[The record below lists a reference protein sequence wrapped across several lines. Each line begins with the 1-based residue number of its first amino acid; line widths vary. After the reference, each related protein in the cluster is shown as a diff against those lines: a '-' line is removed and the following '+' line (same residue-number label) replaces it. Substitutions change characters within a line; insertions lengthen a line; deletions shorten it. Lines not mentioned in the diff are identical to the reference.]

1 MSRYI
6 LIDNA
11 SGYIWGDSADI
22 GGKIV
27 TGTPVEVARVLD
39 KDIGEFTNR
48 TYQIISRSQLST
60 NETGYIVYRADI
72 NGSEAVPLI
81 TDGQSQEQIET
92 VINECEYECTILCLD
107 ETEN

>member
-27 TGTPVEVARVLD
+27 TGTPVEVARALD
-39 KDIGEFTNR
+39 EDIGEFTYR
-48 TYQIISRSQLST
+48 AYQVISRSQLST
-60 NETGYIVYRADI
+60 NETGYIVYRADKTMPI
-72 NGSEAVPLI
+72 V
-81 TDGQSQEQIET
+81 TDGQDQDQIES
-92 VINECEYECTILCLD
+92 VINDCEYECTILCLD
-107 ETEN
+107 ETGN